1 MRNSCI
7 PPLSLKPFCA
17 RIMDDLLVAHHIL
30 ERAIDPFS
38 VERVLL
44 GSQVFPS
51 QKKNDNQNRATGK
64 YLHLYIIFHT
74 IQTSTDAID
83 RNTTSSPILLAIQ
96 ENKTL
101 PEN

>member
-1 MRNSCI
+1 MVSIKKYKIEILFSVMRNSCI

-51 QKKNDNQNRATGK
+51 QKKK
-64 YLHLYIIFHT
+64 
-74 IQTSTDAID
+74 
-83 RNTTSSPILLAIQ
+83 
-96 ENKTL
+96 
-101 PEN
+101 